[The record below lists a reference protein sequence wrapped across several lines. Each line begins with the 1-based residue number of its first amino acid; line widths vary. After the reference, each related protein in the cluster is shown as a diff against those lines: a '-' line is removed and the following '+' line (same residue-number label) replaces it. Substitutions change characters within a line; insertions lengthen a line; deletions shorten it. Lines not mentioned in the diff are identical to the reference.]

1 MNYKL
6 YNRRQA
12 LTTIASVALTTA
24 CTPLKVLFANK
35 EPVGKVYDPTL
46 KAFMEAIIPGVLTE
60 STGLTDIY
68 YDPYFPFA
76 PYLEIFTDALDK
88 ASAKKFNAEKFSEL
102 SVERRIDIVADKLSD
117 GGIARQFSLAALFLA
132 QLSIYTGLYNSEG
145 ICELLDFKCTDS
157 ETESYTDIVKYTG
170 EPITPDGNPS

>member
-68 YDPYFPFA
+68 YDLYFPFA

-117 GGIARQFSLAALFLA
+117 GGIARQF
-132 QLSIYTGLYNSEG
+132 
-145 ICELLDFKCTDS
+145 
-157 ETESYTDIVKYTG
+157 
-170 EPITPDGNPS
+170 